1 MELNPLRKIIRQH
14 FDKLIDLVEELNIL
28 DQVEFIYDYFAEI
41 KNKIDLYREELLNE
55 KYIENDKQEIMK
67 ISLEMIEQLEE
78 KEKKNAN

>member
-55 KYIENDKQEIMK
+55 NYIENDQQKIMK
-67 ISLEMIEQLEE
+67 IP
-78 KEKKNAN
+78 